1 MSVNDL
7 CSKPGIT
14 LQRDCIVGPWMGGS
28 TMCDT
33 CLGPYEM
40 DMYLVNFKIMVIL
53 YVSIN
58 VSSVP

>member
-1 MSVNDL
+1 
-7 CSKPGIT
+7 
-14 LQRDCIVGPWMGGS
+14 
-28 TMCDT
+28 MCDT

-40 DMYLVNFKIMVIL
+40 EMYLVNFKIMVIL